1 MRKNILI
8 YILSFVGAVLLWL
21 YVYLNL
27 SYTINIQIPLDVKTA
42 GSQALGSDLP
52 SYIDLTVKGK
62 GWELLGIMLSKK
74 KSYILDL
81 SSFKKDTKINVSQR
95 LGEVLEIPAGVSVL
109 NVNPEFLEISFD
121 NITSR
126 TVKVKNMVNV
136 VPKDGYSVIGQP
148 VLSPDSVKL
157 SGAMSVIGKIKFLP
171 TESVNFNDVNSG
183 FTRTFKIIDTLNNIV
198 KIEPKTVTVTYR
210 VELSAEKI
218 IEDVNVVVRDIPSDK
233 EVLLVPPKLKIYL
246 RGGVEQLA
254 KINPEEILASVD
266 FRSIDSDSLGY
277 VSPKI
282 TLPVDASIIKY
293 EPQKFQYIIKKKN
306 TENK

>member
-8 YILSFVGAVLLWL
+8 YILSFVGAAILWL
-21 YVYLNL
+21 YVNLNL
-27 SYTINIQIPLDVKTA
+27 SYTINFQIPLEVKTV

-52 SYIDLTVKGK
+52 SFIDLTVKGK
-62 GWELLGIMLSKK
+62 GWELLGIILSKK
-74 KSYILDL
+74 KSFNLDL
-81 SSFKKDTKINVSQR
+81 SSFKKDTKINVSQK
-95 LGEVLEIPAGVSVL
+95 LGEILEIPAGVTVL
-109 NVNPEFLEISFD
+109 NVNPEFLEINFD

-126 TVKVKNMVNV
+126 MVKVKNMVNV
-136 VPKDGYSVIGQP
+136 VPKEGYFIIGQP
-148 VLSPDSVKL
+148 SVSPDSVKI
-157 SGAMSVIGKIKFLP
+157 SGAMSVIGKIRFLP
-171 TESVNFNDVNSG
+171 TESVNISDVNSG
-183 FTRTFKIIDTLNNIV
+183 FTRTFKIIDTLNNIM
-198 KIEPKTVTVTYR
+198 KIEPKAVTITYR
-210 VELSAEKI
+210 IELSAEKN
-218 IEDVNVVVRDIPSDK
+218 IEDVNVVVRDVPPDK

>member
-8 YILSFVGAVLLWL
+8 YILSFVGAALLWL
-21 YVYLNL
+21 YVNLNL
-27 SYTINIQIPLDVKTA
+27 SYTINFQIPLEVKTA

-52 SYIDLTVKGK
+52 SFIDLTVKGK
-62 GWELLGIMLSKK
+62 GWELLGIILSKK
-74 KSYILDL
+74 KSFNLDL
-81 SSFKKDTKINVSQR
+81 SSFKKDTKINVSQK
-95 LGEVLEIPAGVSVL
+95 LGEILEIPSGVSVL
-109 NVNPEFLEISFD
+109 NVNPEILEINFD

-126 TVKVKNMVNV
+126 MVKVKNMINV
-136 VPKDGYSVIGQP
+136 VPKENYFIIGQP
-148 VLSPDSVKL
+148 SVSPDSVKII
-157 SGAMSVIGKIKFLP
+157 GAMSVIGKIKFLP
-171 TESVNFNDVNSG
+171 TESVNINDVNSG
-183 FTRTFKIIDTLNNIV
+183 FTRTFKIIDTLNNIM
-198 KIEPKTVTVTYR
+198 KIEPKTVTISYR
-210 VELSAEKI
+210 IELSAEKN
-218 IEDVNVVVRDIPSDK
+218 IEDVNVVVRDVPPDK